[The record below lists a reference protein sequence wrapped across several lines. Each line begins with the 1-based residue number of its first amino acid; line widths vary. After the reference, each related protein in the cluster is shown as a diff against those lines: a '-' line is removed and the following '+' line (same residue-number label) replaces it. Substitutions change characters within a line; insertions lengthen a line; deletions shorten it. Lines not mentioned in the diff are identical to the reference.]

1 MSITN
6 INEYADAT
14 RWSDAVKNTQDIKQ
28 FCQSNNVD
36 EITAVMSCLM
46 LASAITKAY
55 EFNQD
60 TSVEFYKFLIES
72 IAKADSTHTSIQ

>member
-6 INEYADAT
+6 INDA
-14 RWSDAVKNTQDIKQ
+14 RWSDAVKHTQAIKQ

-36 EITAVMSCLM
+36 EITAFMSCLM

-55 EFNQD
+55 DFNQD

-72 IAKADSTHTSIQ
+72 VDKATSTHTSIQ

>member
-6 INEYADAT
+6 INDA
-14 RWSDAVKNTQDIKQ
+14 RWSDAVKHTQAIKQ
-28 FCQSNNVD
+28 FCQTNNVD
-36 EITAVMSCLM
+36 EITAFMSCLM

-55 EFNQD
+55 DFNQD

-72 IAKADSTHTSIQ
+72 IDKATSTHTSIQ

>member
-6 INEYADAT
+6 INDT
-14 RWSDAVKNTQDIKQ
+14 RWSDAVKHTQAIKQ

-36 EITAVMSCLM
+36 EITAFMSCLM

-55 EFNQD
+55 DFNQD
-60 TSVEFYKFLIES
+60 TSVEFYTFLIES
-72 IAKADSTHTSIQ
+72 VDKATSTHTSIQ

>member
-6 INEYADAT
+6 ISDT
-14 RWSDAVKNTQDIKQ
+14 RWSDAVKHTQAIKQ
-28 FCQSNNVD
+28 FCQTNNVD
-36 EITAVMSCLM
+36 EITAFMSCLM

-55 EFNQD
+55 DFNQD

-72 IAKADSTHTSIQ
+72 VDKATSTHTSIQ